1 VDVKDVNTADIKAK
15 LEMVQGELALVK
27 AELQEIKAN
36 QLSGDQK
43 VQLSG
48 TLTELEQAIVLL
60 DAISGKDFAT
70 QTTLAAV
77 LAKLADLESEL
88 VTIKAN
94 QLSGDQKVQLSG
106 TIVRDVLG
114 YFSTRAA
121 GARQFFGAT
130 GPMGPE
136 GTLQPLDIRGFRK
149 ISIYFLNGSPT
160 YGTRNKLRV
169 TFHHTLDVQS
179 PENAFAIAPQYEF
192 DNVPAN
198 GSFRLLL
205 TSDLSDLAGT
215 PPDGLAIRYLP
226 DLVGLVFSYDQVSTG
241 ADGDK
246 IILFSGV
253 R

>member
-1 VDVKDVNTADIKAK
+1 MAKGIPLMGRDPDGKAK
-15 LEMVQGELALVK
+15 MINVDENGNVIVQ
-27 AELQEIKAN
+27 Q
-36 QLSGDQK
+36 SG
-43 VQLSG
+43 
-48 TLTELEQAIVLL
+48 A
-60 DAISGKDFAT
+60 
-70 QTTLAAV
+70 
-77 LAKLADLESEL
+77 
-88 VTIKAN
+88 
-94 QLSGDQKVQLSG
+94 
-106 TIVRDVLG
+106 IVRDVLG
-114 YFSTRAA
+114 YFSTSAA
-121 GARQFFGAT
+121 GSRQFFGAT
-130 GPMGPE
+130 RSGSG

-169 TFHHTLDVQS
+169 TFHRTLDVQS
-179 PENAFAIAPQYEF
+179 PENAFEIAPVYEF

-226 DLVGLVFSYDQVSTG
+226 DLVGLVFSYDQASSG